1 MADWRALEERVVETE
16 TGRLRLANPAPGV
29 FLSEATGRLGL
40 EAAYAY
46 TTYAD
51 GVATQRDGGIGLH
64 DWWWM
69 AGYDPGVRQHVVG
82 WSLRII
88 SQWNQIH
95 VALRSQ
101 VVKMGVTLANVALGG
116 KVNVYTEYAKFEG
129 AKRAALSERGEP

>member
-1 MADWRALEERVVETE
+1 MADWSGLEERLLETK
-16 TGRLRLANPAPGV
+16 TGRLRLANPARGV

-40 EAAYAY
+40 EAAHAY
-46 TTYAD
+46 TVYAD
-51 GVATQRDGGIGLH
+51 EVATQRDGGIGLH
-64 DWWWM
+64 DWWEM

-88 SQWNQIH
+88 SEWTQIH

-116 KVNVYTEYAKFEG
+116 KVNIYTDRSKFE
-129 AKRAALSERGEP
+129 AARRAALDREDA